1 MPRPHSGDLIAARR
15 WADQAV
21 STTAGWHR
29 SHAKTRA
36 RVAIAQG
43 EPEQAERDLHDAL
56 GCVASAGAYLGLA
69 GILECLAQLAGEA
82 GSHREPRDFS
92 ARRTPSGNEPA
103 RSASKSTKPA
113 TIRQSR
119 CRVML
124 WAARTLTQS
133 GPTVSP
139 FPPTKRSPTPNAG
152 AANARSPRAA
162 SVANRY
168 FARTGRTGPGLT
180 LCRVPAFERQCR
192 WPGAGFAKVNA
203 RTGNIGNVATGY
215 ARGQRHWPA

>member
-1 MPRPHSGDLIAARR
+1 MTHSAVWPAPGHSWVLPESSNASPNWPGRRAATARPRG
-15 WADQAV
+15 
-21 STTAGWHR
+21 
-29 SHAKTRA
+29 
-36 RVAIAQG
+36 
-43 EPEQAERDLHDAL
+43 
-56 GCVASAGAYLGLA
+56 
-69 GILECLAQLAGEA
+69 
-82 GSHREPRDFS
+82 FS

-203 RTGNIGNVATGY
+203 RTGDIGKLPRGY
-215 ARGQRHWPA
+215 ARGQRHCRSKAGNLITINWHGSDRAVQANFRLRTHWLALADSRRNRCRETHR